1 MVLTGNPVVRMGK
14 DFVEG
19 DRITMFL
26 KEERSVVESSKDKTV
41 RAVIFPKGKK
51 R

>member
-1 MVLTGNPVVRMGK
+1 
-14 DFVEG
+14 
-19 DRITMFL
+19 MFL
-26 KEERSVVESSKDKTV
+26 KEERSVVESSKDKKV